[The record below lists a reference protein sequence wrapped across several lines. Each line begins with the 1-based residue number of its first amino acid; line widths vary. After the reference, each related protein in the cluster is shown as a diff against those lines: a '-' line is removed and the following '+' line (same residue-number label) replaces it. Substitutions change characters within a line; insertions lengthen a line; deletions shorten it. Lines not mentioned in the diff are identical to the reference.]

1 MSIADLRRE
10 YERHG
15 LLEHE
20 VHSEPMGQFARWFET
35 AREAGVLEPN
45 AMVLATSG
53 PSGRPSARVVLL
65 KGLDERG
72 FGLFTN
78 QESRKAQE
86 LEANPHG
93 ALVFFWPEFERQVRA
108 EGTVETM
115 TTAEADAYWSKRP
128 RESQLG
134 AWASPQ
140 SERVASREQLE
151 SNLAAARARFGDEAP
166 VPRPPH
172 WGGYLLRPDLV
183 EFWQGRPARL
193 HDRLVYRRQDGGGW
207 RLERLAP

>member
-20 VHSEPMGQFARWFET
+20 VHGEPMGQFARWFEA

-45 AMVLATSG
+45 AMVLATSDR
-53 PSGRPSARVVLL
+53 SGRPSARVVLL

-78 QESRKAQE
+78 QESRKARE
-86 LEANPHG
+86 LEVNPHG
-93 ALVFFWPEFERQVRA
+93 ALVFFWPELERQVRA
-108 EGTVETM
+108 EGTVEAM
-115 TTAEADAYWSKRP
+115 TAAEADGYWAKRP

-140 SERVASREQLE
+140 SQRVGSRGELE
-151 SNLAAARARFGDEAP
+151 ANLAAARARFGDGAP

-172 WGGYLLRPDLV
+172 WGGYLLRPDAV

-193 HDRLVYRRQDGGGW
+193 HDRLIYRRSDSGW
-207 RLERLAP
+207 SLARLAP

>member
-20 VHSEPMGQFARWFET
+20 VHSEPMGQFARWFEA

-45 AMVLATSG
+45 AMVLATSDR
-53 PSGRPSARVVLL
+53 SGRPSARVVLL

-78 QESRKAQE
+78 QESRKARE

-108 EGTVETM
+108 EGTVEAM
-115 TTAEADAYWSKRP
+115 TTAEADAYWAKRP

-140 SERVASREQLE
+140 SQRVGSRGELE
-151 SNLAAARARFGDEAP
+151 ANLAAARARFGDGDP

-172 WGGYLLRPDLV
+172 WGGYLLRPDAV

-193 HDRLVYRRQDGGGW
+193 HDRLIYRRADSGW
-207 RLERLAP
+207 SLTRLAP

>member
-20 VHSEPMGQFARWFET
+20 VQSEPMGQFARWFET

-93 ALVFFWPEFERQVRA
+93 ALVFFWPELERQVRA
-108 EGTVETM
+108 EGNVETM
-115 TTAEADAYWSKRP
+115 TAAEADAYWSKRP

-151 SNLAAARARFGDEAP
+151 SNLAAARARFGADAP

-193 HDRLVYRRQDGGGW
+193 HDRLVYRRQDDGGW